1 MKLSATRFLLAGGGE
16 AEMAQSAFQHIRIG
30 GIEGIGFRDTTDTYK
45 PFRAVGRSP
54 ADAADNQQLDRDEG
68 SLFFGGHIA
77 ARTPR

>member
-45 PFRAVGRSP
+45 PFRAVGRPP
-54 ADAADNQQLDRDEG
+54 ADAADNRRLERDEG
-68 SLFFGGHIA
+68 SLFFSGHIA
-77 ARTPR
+77 AWTP